1 MLGQEGAAPRQD
13 TQAGARPAFF
23 ISNFRTVL
31 FSLYFFRTG
40 KREKCL
46 SDDCDFLADHTEPAA
61 VTDPVGAV
69 VYCGWILPGLI
80 AWITAIST
88 KSGQAVAR

>member
-61 VTDPVGAV
+61 VGIHTLVVADSQGGKSATFDQGAF
-69 VYCGWILPGLI
+69 G
-80 AWITAIST
+80 
-88 KSGQAVAR
+88 